1 LRDIRALNEDSI
13 KHVFSAAS
21 LLFVPG
27 SRPDRFAK
35 AKAAGAGLTVID
47 LEDAVPADEKETARA
62 AALDH
67 IRKEPALGWA
77 VRINPVTT
85 AEGIRDLAVLTT
97 SDLLPPFLLVP
108 MVEAATEI
116 DIVSSALGDQCPALI
131 PLIETPKGLRH
142 AHEIAAARNVAAMM
156 FGGGDFSAELGVELA
171 WEPLLAARQQFVL
184 ACSEHALP
192 AIDVP
197 YVQLD
202 NEAGLIEECARAE
215 AIGFDAKAAIHPRQI
230 DAIEAAFE
238 PGEEVVNAAKD
249 ALRAYEDGGERA
261 IRYNGR
267 MLEAPLVKKYRAVIA
282 RKEGKQNA

>member
-1 LRDIRALNEDSI
+1 M
-13 KHVFSAAS
+13 FSAAS
-21 LLFVPG
+21 LLFVPA

-47 LEDAVPADEKETARA
+47 LEDAVPADEKDSARR

-67 IRKEPALGWA
+67 IRSEPALGWA
-77 VRINPVTT
+77 IRINAVTT
-85 AEGIRDLAVLTT
+85 ADGIRDLAALTT
-97 SDLLPPFLLVP
+97 SETMPPYLLVP
-108 MVEAATEI
+108 MVEAATEVE
-116 DIVSSALGDQCPALI
+116 IVASALGDACPALI

-142 AHEIAAARNVAAMM
+142 AHEIAGAAKVAAMM

-192 AIDVP
+192 SIDVP
-197 YVQLD
+197 YIHLD
-202 NEAGLIEECARAE
+202 NEAGLAEECGRAE
-215 AIGFDAKAAIHPRQI
+215 AIGFDAKAAIHPCQI
-230 DAIEAAFE
+230 AVIEAAFE
-238 PGEEVVNAAKD
+238 PGEETVNAAKE
-249 ALRAYEDGGERA
+249 ALQAYEEAGERA
-261 IRYNGR
+261 IRYKGR

>member
-1 LRDIRALNEDSI
+1 MPEIQALIEGSP
-13 KHVFSAAS
+13 KLVFSAAS

-47 LEDAVPADEKETARA
+47 LEDAVPADEKDSARKS
-62 AALDH
+62 ALDH
-67 IRKEPALGWA
+67 IRSEPAMGWA
-77 VRINPVTT
+77 IRINAVTT
-85 AEGIRDLAVLTT
+85 ADGIRDLAALTT
-97 SDLLPPFLLVP
+97 SETMPPYLLVP
-108 MVEAATEI
+108 MVEAATEVE
-116 DIVSSALGDQCPALI
+116 IVASALADACPALI

-142 AHEIAAARNVAAMM
+142 AHEIAGAAKVAAMM

-197 YVQLD
+197 YIHLD
-202 NEAGLIEECARAE
+202 DEAGLAEECSRAE
-215 AIGFDAKAAIHPRQI
+215 EIGFDAKAAIHPRQI
-230 DAIEAAFE
+230 VAIEAAFE
-238 PGEEVVNAAKD
+238 PGEETVNAAKE
-249 ALRAYEDGGERA
+249 ALQAYEEAGERA
-261 IRYNGR
+261 IRYKGR

>member
-1 LRDIRALNEDSI
+1 M
-13 KHVFSAAS
+13 FSAAS

-47 LEDAVPADEKETARA
+47 LEDAVPAGEKEAARQ

-67 IRKEPALGWA
+67 IRAEPALGWA
-77 VRINPVTT
+77 IRINPVTT
-85 AEGIRDLAVLTT
+85 ADGIRDLAVLTT
-97 SDLLPPFLLVP
+97 SETMPPFLLVP
-108 MVEAATEI
+108 MVEAATEVE
-116 DIVSSALGDQCPALI
+116 IVSRVLGDRCPALI

-142 AHEIAAARNVAAMM
+142 AHLIAATPNVAAMM

-197 YVQLD
+197 FVQLD

-215 AIGFDAKAAIHPRQI
+215 VIGFDAKAAIHPRQI
-230 DAIEAAFE
+230 AAIETAFE
-238 PGEEVVNAAKD
+238 PGEDIVNAAKE
-249 ALRAYEDGGERA
+249 ALQAYEEAGERA
-261 IRYNGR
+261 IRHNGR
-267 MLEAPLVKKYRAVIA
+267 MLEAPLVKKFRAVIA